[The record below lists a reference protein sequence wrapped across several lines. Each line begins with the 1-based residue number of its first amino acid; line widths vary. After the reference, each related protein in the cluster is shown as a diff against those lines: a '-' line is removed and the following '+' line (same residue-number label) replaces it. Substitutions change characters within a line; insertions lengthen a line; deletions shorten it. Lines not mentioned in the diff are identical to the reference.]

1 MKKYFFCQ
9 KIIIIW
15 LRCKKIVMKKYKFS
29 SEQENLS
36 KKNNFFVKMQ
46 RFNHQIQRFCQ
57 KVEI

>member
-1 MKKYFFCQ
+1 
-9 KIIIIW
+9 
-15 LRCKKIVMKKYKFS
+15 MKKYKFS